1 MSYKKIIVAVMS
13 VLILT
18 ACGKNTEPELSSEP
32 IVTETV
38 TEKKETETTTSETTK
53 KTDKT
58 TTSESTEK
66 KTTTTVEKTTENRK
80 TTTVEKTTE
89 NNKTTTLKKATESN
103 KTTTVIKT
111 SATNK
116 TAETTE
122 KVTEVTTEAV
132 TEPIS
137 KYDAEFNLAE
147 TPYIEIKKGGNYIV
161 RGYTADGQI
170 YIDTETEEKVE
181 LTLDGVDI
189 SCPTSSAILV
199 NQAKR
204 CIIKLAEGS
213 SNYLRDGGN
222 DKVNDGVIFS
232 NDTLRL
238 KGKGSLEIN
247 SGNAHGIASDD
258 DVIIESGT
266 YIINAVKTGIMAHDD
281 VTINGGDLQISGG
294 TNGIKSKGTVN
305 INGGNMY
312 ISGGEKE
319 EKCSV
324 YASVSFS
331 YTGGK
336 VFAYGNQ
343 VTPPAYTPNPYIV
356 VNYANGVSAENTI
369 GLVLNGEENAVLYP
383 QKNLKCILML
393 APEICVGDTFTA
405 YLNGTASSDFTVSE
419 GQNIFTI
426 E

>member
-1 MSYKKIIVAVMS
+1 MSYKRIIVAVMS
-13 VLILT
+13 MLMLT
-18 ACGKNTEPELSSEP
+18 ACGENTESEISSEP
-32 IVTETV
+32 IVTEST
-38 TEKKETETTTSETTK
+38 TEKVETTITTETTETTRK
-53 KTDKT
+53 ST
-58 TTSESTEK
+58 TVESTEK
-66 KTTTTVEKTTENRK
+66 ATTSTTAEK
-80 TTTVEKTTE
+80 TTTVKKTIE
-89 NNKTTTLKKATESN
+89 NNKTTTAEKVSV
-103 KTTTVIKT
+103 TT
-111 SATNK
+111 K

-132 TEPIS
+132 TEEAS

-147 TPYIEIKKGGNYIV
+147 TPYVEITKGGDYIV

-170 YIDTETEEKVE
+170 YINTQSEEKVE

-189 SCPTSSAILV
+189 SCQSSSAILV

-213 SNYLRDGGN
+213 TNYLRDGGN

-266 YIINAVKTGIMAHDD
+266 YIINAVKTGITAHDD
-281 VTINGGDLQISGG
+281 ITINGGDLQISGG

-319 EKCSV
+319 EKSSI

-343 VTPPAYTPNPYIV
+343 VTPPAFTPNPYIV
-356 VNYANGVSAENTI
+356 VNYADGISAGNTI
-369 GLVLNGEENAVLYP
+369 GLVLNGAENAVLYP

-393 APEICVGDTFTA
+393 APEICVNDTFTA

>member
-1 MSYKKIIVAVMS
+1 MERDIIIDRGIFMSYKRIIIAVMS
-13 VLILT
+13 MLILT
-18 ACGKNTEPELSSEP
+18 ACGENTESEISSEP
-32 IVTETV
+32 VITESA
-38 TEKKETETTTSETTK
+38 TEKVETTITTETTRKSTTV
-53 KTDKT
+53 
-58 TTSESTEK
+58 ESTEK
-66 KTTTTVEKTTENRK
+66 ATTSTTAEKTTK
-80 TTTVEKTTE
+80 G
-89 NNKTTTLKKATESN
+89 N
-103 KTTTVIKT
+103 KTTTVVKT
-111 SATNK
+111 SAITK

-132 TEPIS
+132 TEPES

-147 TPYIEIKKGGNYIV
+147 TPYVEITKGGDYIL

-170 YIDTETEEKVE
+170 YINTESEEKVE
-181 LTLDGVDI
+181 ITLDGVDI

-213 SNYLRDGGN
+213 ANYLRDGGN
-222 DKVNDGVIFS
+222 DKINDGVIFS

-266 YIINAVKTGIMAHDD
+266 YIINAVKTGITAHDD
-281 VTINGGDLQISGG
+281 ITINGGDLQISGG

-319 EKCSV
+319 EKSSI
-324 YASVSFS
+324 YASASFS

-343 VTPPAYTPNPYIV
+343 VTPPAFTPNPYIV
-356 VNYANGVSAENTI
+356 VNYVNGISAGNTI
-369 GLVLNGEENAVLYP
+369 GLVLNGAENAVLSP

-393 APEICVGDTFTA
+393 TPEICAGDTFTA

>member
-1 MSYKKIIVAVMS
+1 MERDIIIDREIFMSYKRIIIAVMS
-13 VLILT
+13 MLILT
-18 ACGKNTEPELSSEP
+18 ACGENTESEISSEP
-32 IVTETV
+32 VVTEST
-38 TEKKETETTTSETTK
+38 TEKVETTTTTETTK

-58 TTSESTEK
+58 TATKSTEK
-66 KTTTTVEKTTENRK
+66 KTTSTTVEKT
-80 TTTVEKTTE
+80 
-89 NNKTTTLKKATESN
+89 TESN
-103 KTTTVIKT
+103 KTTTVTKATESNKITTAVKT
-111 SATNK
+111 SATTK
-116 TAETTE
+116 TAETIE
-122 KVTEVTTEAV
+122 KVTEMTTEAV
-132 TEPIS
+132 TEPES

-147 TPYIEIKKGGNYIV
+147 TPYIEITKGGDYIV
-161 RGYTADGQI
+161 RGYTAEGQI
-170 YIDTETEEKVE
+170 YINTESEEKVE
-181 LTLDGVDI
+181 ITLDGVDI

-213 SNYLRDGGN
+213 ANYLRDGGN
-222 DKVNDGVIFS
+222 DKINDGVIFS

-266 YIINAVKTGIMAHDD
+266 YIINALKTGITAHDD
-281 VTINGGDLQISGG
+281 ITINGGDLQISGG

-319 EKCSV
+319 EKSSI

-343 VTPPAYTPNPYIV
+343 VTPPAFTPNPYIV
-356 VNYANGVSAENTI
+356 VNYVNGISAGNTI
-369 GLVLNGEENAVLYP
+369 GLVLNGAENAVLSP

-393 APEICVGDTFTA
+393 APDICAGDIFTA
-405 YLNGTASSDFTVSE
+405 YLNGTASSDFIISE